1 MTTRIQRTQ
10 DRAMTPTWK
19 IPCAAALLCATSLL
33 APLSAWS
40 AGAALATAQVQGG
53 TSQRADLQ
61 SFDGVVEPVRQA
73 TLAAQVA
80 GSIVSLSVKVGDSVR
95 AGQEL
100 ARIDARAAGQNAQA
114 SAAQVD
120 AARAAL
126 AVAGKDFER
135 QQQLLQKQYISQAAL
150 ERSQSQF
157 DAAQAH
163 VKALQAQSE
172 AAQTQQRF
180 FVIQAPF
187 AGVVSDVPVAV
198 GDMAM
203 PGRPLLTLHDPSSL
217 RVTASVAQSAV
228 PASLEKLQFE
238 LPGWSGST
246 GLMSASGASVLP
258 LVDAATHSV
267 QVRFRLPALSG
278 VAPGMF
284 ARVWLPAATGASG
297 GVDRL
302 FVPVTAVVRRAELTA
317 LYLVDA
323 EGRPALRQV
332 RLGRVQGDRVEVL
345 SGVRAGDKV
354 ATDPQAAAQVR

>member
-1 MTTRIQRTQ
+1 MTT
-10 DRAMTPTWK
+10 AWK
-19 IPCAAALLCATSLL
+19 IPSRVALLCAASLL
-33 APLSAWS
+33 SPLT
-40 AGAALATAQVQGG
+40 GTAATELATAQVQGG
-53 TSQRADLQ
+53 ASQRADLQ

-80 GSIVSLSVKVGDSVR
+80 GSIVSLSVKVGDTVR

-120 AARAAL
+120 AARASL
-126 AVAGKDFER
+126 TVAGKDFER

-150 ERSQSQF
+150 ERSKAQF
-157 DAAQAH
+157 DAAQAQ
-163 VKALQAQSE
+163 VKALQAQSD

-187 AGVVSDVPVAV
+187 AGVVSEVPVAV

-203 PGRPLLTLHDPSSL
+203 PGRPLLTMHDPSDL
-217 RVTASVAQSAV
+217 RVTASVAQSAL
-228 PASLEKLQFE
+228 PASLDKLQFE
-238 LPGWSGST
+238 LPGWSGAT
-246 GLMSASGASVLP
+246 GLMNASGATVLP
-258 LVDAATHSV
+258 LVDAATHST
-267 QVRFRLPALSG
+267 QIRFKLPALKG

-284 ARVWLPAATGASG
+284 ARVWLPAAGGAAATGE
-297 GVDRL
+297 RL
-302 FVPVTAVVRRAELTA
+302 FVPVSAVVRRAELTA

-323 EGRPALRQV
+323 QGRPALRQV
-332 RLGRVQGDRVEVL
+332 RLGPMQGDRVEVL

-354 ATDPQAAAQVR
+354 ATDPTAAAQVR

>member
-1 MTTRIQRTQ
+1 MTT
-10 DRAMTPTWK
+10 TWK
-19 IPCAAALLCATSLL
+19 ISSSVALLCAASLL
-33 APLSAWS
+33 APLSALA
-40 AGAALATAQVQGG
+40 AGAALATAPVQGG
-53 TSQRADLQ
+53 ASQRADLQ

-80 GSIVSLSVKVGDSVR
+80 GSIVSLSVKVGDTVR

-100 ARIDARAAGQNAQA
+100 ARIDARAASQTAQA

-120 AARAAL
+120 AARANL
-126 AVAGKDFER
+126 TVVGKDFER

-150 ERSQSQF
+150 ERSKAQF
-157 DAAQAH
+157 DAAQAQ
-163 VKALQAQSE
+163 VKALQAQSD

-187 AGVVSDVPVAV
+187 SGVVSEVPVTV

-203 PGRPLLTLHDPSSL
+203 PGRALLTMHDPSSL
-217 RVTASVAQSAV
+217 RVTASVAQSAL
-228 PASLEKLQFE
+228 PASLDKLQFE
-238 LPGWSGST
+238 LPGWSGAT
-246 GLMSASGASVLP
+246 GLMNASGATVLP
-258 LVDAATHSV
+258 LVDAATHSA
-267 QVRFRLPALSG
+267 QIRLNLPALKG

-284 ARVWLPAATGASG
+284 ARVWLPAAGGSAASG
-297 GVDRL
+297 ERL
-302 FVPVTAVVRRAELTA
+302 FVPASAVVRRAELTA

-323 EGRPALRQV
+323 QGRPALRQV

-354 ATDPQAAAQVR
+354 ATDPTAAAQVR

>member
-1 MTTRIQRTQ
+1 MTT
-10 DRAMTPTWK
+10 TWK
-19 IPCAAALLCATSLL
+19 IPSSVALLCAASLM
-33 APLSAWS
+33 APLSAS
-40 AGAALATAQVQGG
+40 AAGAVLATAQVQGG
-53 TSQRADLQ
+53 ASQRADLQ

-80 GSIVSLSVKVGDSVR
+80 GSIVSLSVKVGDTVR

-100 ARIDARAAGQNAQA
+100 ARIDARAASQNAQA

-120 AARAAL
+120 AARASL
-126 AVAGKDFER
+126 TVAGKDFER

-150 ERSQSQF
+150 ERSKAQF
-157 DAAQAH
+157 DAAQAQ
-163 VKALQAQSE
+163 VKALQAQSD

-187 AGVVSDVPVAV
+187 AGVVSDVPVTM

-203 PGRPLLTLHDPSSL
+203 PGRPLLTLHDPSDL
-217 RVTASVAQSAV
+217 RVTASVAQSAL
-228 PASLEKLQFE
+228 PASLDKLQFE
-238 LPGWSGST
+238 LPGWSGAT
-246 GLMSASGASVLP
+246 GLMNASGATVLP
-258 LVDAATHSV
+258 LVDAATHSA
-267 QVRFRLPALSG
+267 QIRFKLPALAG

-284 ARVWLPAATGASG
+284 ARVWLPAVGGAAASG
-297 GVDRL
+297 ERL
-302 FVPVTAVVRRAELTA
+302 FVPVSAVVRRAELTA

-323 EGRPALRQV
+323 QGRPALRQV

-354 ATDPQAAAQVR
+354 ATDPTAAAQVR

>member
-1 MTTRIQRTQ
+1 MTT
-10 DRAMTPTWK
+10 TWK
-19 IPCAAALLCATSLL
+19 IPSSVALLCAASLL
-33 APLSAWS
+33 APLSAS
-40 AGAALATAQVQGG
+40 AAGAALATTSVQGG
-53 TSQRADLQ
+53 ASQRADLQ

-80 GSIVSLSVKVGDSVR
+80 GSIVSLSVKVGDTVR

-120 AARAAL
+120 AARANL
-126 AVAGKDFER
+126 TVAGKDFER

-150 ERSQSQF
+150 ERSKAQF
-157 DAAQAH
+157 DAAQAQ
-163 VKALQAQSE
+163 VKALQAQSD

-203 PGRPLLTLHDPSSL
+203 PGRPLITLHDPSSL
-217 RVTASVAQSAV
+217 RVTASVAQSAL
-228 PASLEKLQFE
+228 PANLDKLQYE
-238 LPGWSGST
+238 LPGWSGAT
-246 GLMSASGASVLP
+246 GLMNASGATVLP
-258 LVDAATHSV
+258 LVDAATHSA
-267 QVRFRLPALSG
+267 QIRFKLPALKG

-284 ARVWLPAATGASG
+284 ARVWLPAPGGAAAAG
-297 GVDRL
+297 ERL
-302 FVPVTAVVRRAELTA
+302 FVPVSAVVRRAELTA

-323 EGRPALRQV
+323 QGRPALRQV

-354 ATDPQAAAQVR
+354 ATDPTAAAQVR